1 MFDKLVDQVDDA
13 VFQAVSEHLEEV
25 MGGSFDEES
34 HDAHSIVR
42 ERVLIALLKKYR
54 PENVIFVEDEEAE
67 GKLFEEDF
75 KNPIL
80 DRYLELKKSIDYK
93 TVFPTD
99 LQSFLDS
106 LDNTEREGLKRD
118 LPEGKLF
125 VEDEKPQIVYGVH
138 NSQGTW
144 ICDVSG
150 TTEGELFD
158 DFVDAMNDVADG
170 GCMAQADFEV
180 GQEFIKMID
189 QNDGTYILKKKS

>member
-13 VFQAVSEHLEEV
+13 VFQAVSEHLEEA

-42 ERVLIALLKKYR
+42 ERVLIALLKKFR
-54 PENVIFVEDEEAE
+54 PEGVI
-67 GKLFEEDF
+67 
-75 KNPIL
+75 
-80 DRYLELKKSIDYK
+80 
-93 TVFPTD
+93 
-99 LQSFLDS
+99 
-106 LDNTEREGLKRD
+106 
-118 LPEGKLF
+118 F

-189 QNDGTYILKKKS
+189 QNNGTYILKKKS